1 VERDAGELGS
11 PPDVESTRL
20 ADDELGDVH
29 SSRQQALI
37 KVEVVGDVSHD
48 PGADGDRNLRRSILW
63 RLWWELEVI
72 AVYLMM

>member
-1 VERDAGELGS
+1 MERDAGELGS

-48 PGADGDRNLRRSILW
+48 PGADGDG
-63 RLWWELEVI
+63 
-72 AVYLMM
+72 